1 MDKSIFKIT
10 KGDYITLQDLL
21 KFENLVSSGGE
32 AKAVINDGMVK
43 VNGEIETRR
52 GKKLR
57 AGDVVVFLEDEVEV
71 QIWKNIKSSKF
82 GF

>member
-1 MDKSIFKIT
+1 MREFYIKKE
-10 KGDYITLQDLL
+10 DYITLQDLL

-32 AKAVINDGMVK
+32 AKQIILDGLVS

-57 AGDVVVFLEDEVEV
+57 DGDIVEIGDEKIKIFLP
-71 QIWKNIKSSKF
+71 
-82 GF
+82 

>member
-1 MDKSIFKIT
+1 MDKSVFKIT

-43 VNGEIETRR
+43 VNGEVELRR

-57 AGDVVVFLEDEVEV
+57 AGDVVTFLEDEVEV
-71 QIWKNIKSSKF
+71 QI
-82 GF
+82 

>member
-1 MDKSIFKIT
+1 MDKSVFKIT

-52 GKKLR
+52 GKNLR

-71 QIWKNIKSSKF
+71 QI
-82 GF
+82 

>member
-1 MDKSIFKIT
+1 MDKSVFKIT

-43 VNGEIETRR
+43 VNGEIELRR

-71 QIWKNIKSSKF
+71 QI
-82 GF
+82 

>member
-1 MDKSIFKIT
+1 MREFYIKKEDF
-10 KGDYITLQDLL
+10 ITLQDLL

-32 AKAVINDGMVK
+32 AKQVILDGIVK

-57 AGDVVVFLEDEVEV
+57 DGDIVE
-71 QIWKNIKSSKF
+71 IGEEKIKIILP
-82 GF
+82 

>member
-1 MDKSIFKIT
+1 MREFYIKKE
-10 KGDYITLQDLL
+10 DYITLQDLL

-32 AKAVINDGMVK
+32 AKQIILDGLVS

-57 AGDVVVFLEDEVEV
+57 DSDIVEIGDEKIKIFLP
-71 QIWKNIKSSKF
+71 
-82 GF
+82 